1 MVRRARRI
9 PCVSL
14 FFSFGFILLTVL
26 QATAGTIVARP
37 GKLDRFTFTAP
48 ESAVAG
54 ESFLVRIDPFDANGN
69 LITESPA
76 QGSQFTISASG
87 SAEVSPARI
96 RPADFTGGI
105 TVRVTD
111 KVAEFVELSIIE
123 EGAVTPLT
131 SVQIPVY
138 PNKLDHFTVNAPRR
152 ATSGEAFQVRIIAR
166 DAFGNAKIDLP
177 DIRPSLNVDSSGS
190 GTLRRVSRQL
200 PPIRSGEMTLSF
212 EPLKVGKVRIV
223 VQEEGTHGRGES
235 REVEI
240 SPSHLDHF
248 LVLAPQVAVAGEKF
262 AVIVSAMDRHENPVT
277 KYNTQGTG
285 VLLQPSGAG
294 LLEPTFVAPAD
305 FRSGQAKVKVSYT
318 AAGSLRITAQE
329 TNGEMSGSSDPVSVI
344 ATDPDRF
351 VVSSPD
357 EAVAGE
363 GFPVTIEAMDRY
375 NNLIEDYDLRGLQ
388 VFLSTDGTGQIAP
401 TLVSPSA
408 FTKGKAT
415 VEITYSKAESFTVV
429 AALSREDLEKIIRER
444 SRRAP
449 APPPPS
455 PLTPEEIALEKE
467 RELAL
472 KAREEALKA
481 RVEVQEQEAARAE
494 ALRAREEAQKV
505 MEKEAEA
512 APAKK
517 ELAPQVTPPPP
528 RTVPPESPEPRA
540 PKPEAVRVPLPP
552 PLPEAVKVAKRTVQ
566 ELSQVSLIESKG
578 QALLM
583 LEATGPVSYN
593 ASTGSARSK
602 EWIFIELFPVQRDRK
617 RVSDV
622 INVESDLVGEVL
634 VEELEADKVKVSL
647 QILPQD
653 ISYVVSQQGSA
664 VVVKIIK
671 NE

>member
-9 PCVSL
+9 PCISL
-14 FFSFGFILLTVL
+14 FFSFSLILLTVL
-26 QATAGTIVARP
+26 QATAGTIIVRP
-37 GKLDRFTFTAP
+37 GRLDRFAFTAP

-69 LITESPA
+69 LITEAPA

-87 SAEVSPARI
+87 GAEVSPSRI

-123 EGAVTPLT
+123 EGAATPLT
-131 SVQIPVY
+131 SVRIPVY
-138 PNKLDHFTVNAPRR
+138 PNKLDHFTVNAPKA
-152 ATSGEAFQVRIIAR
+152 ATSGEDFQVRIIAR

-177 DIRPSLNVDSSGS
+177 DIRSSLSVDSVGS
-190 GTLRRVSRQL
+190 GTLRRISNQL
-200 PPIRSGEMTLSF
+200 PPIRSGELTLSF
-212 EPLKVGKVRIV
+212 EPLKVGKVRVV
-223 VQEEGTHGRGES
+223 VQEQGTHSSGES

-240 SPSHLDHF
+240 GPSHLDHF
-248 LVLAPQVAVAGEKF
+248 LVLTPQVAVAGEKF
-262 AVIVSAMDRHENPVT
+262 AITVSAMDRHDNPVT
-277 KYNTQGTG
+277 RYNTQGTG
-285 VLLQPSGAG
+285 VLLQPSGTG
-294 LLEPTFVAPAD
+294 LLEPTFVAAAD
-305 FRSGQAKVKVSYT
+305 FRSGQAKVKLSYT
-318 AAGSLRITAQE
+318 ASGSFRITAQE
-329 TNGEMSGSSDPVSVI
+329 SNGEMSGSSDPVSVI

-351 VVSSPD
+351 VVTAPD

-363 GFPVTIEAMDRY
+363 GFPVKIEAMDRY

-388 VFLSTDGTGQIAP
+388 VFLSTDGSGQVTP
-401 TLVSPSA
+401 TTVSPSA
-408 FTKGKAT
+408 FAKGKAT
-415 VEITYSKAESFTVV
+415 VEIAYSKAESFTVI

-455 PLTPEEIALEKE
+455 PLTPEEIAHEKE

-472 KAREEALKA
+472 KAREEAMKA

-494 ALRAREEAQKV
+494 ALAAREEAQKV
-505 MEKEAEA
+505 MEA
-512 APAKK
+512 APAGKGP
-517 ELAPQVTPPPP
+517 APQATPPPP
-528 RTVPPESPEPRA
+528 PTVLPEPQKPRA
-540 PKPEAVRVPLPP
+540 PEPEAARVPLPP
-552 PLPEAVKVAKRTVQ
+552 PLPEGVKVAKRTVQ
-566 ELSQVSLIESKG
+566 ELSQISLIESKG

-583 LEATGPVSYN
+583 LETTGPVSYN
-593 ASTGSARSK
+593 ASTGSGRFR
-602 EWIFIELFPVQRDRK
+602 EWIFVELFPVQRDPK
-617 RVSDV
+617 KVADF
-622 INVESDLVGEVL
+622 INVESELVGEVQ
-634 VEELEADKVKVSL
+634 VEELDADKIKVSL
-647 QILPQD
+647 QILPSD